1 MQKLLPRTLDGL
13 IAVASVVLLMLHVF
27 LLCDEDHG
35 RFLHPEGVSR
45 AVVLLEVRGFVE
57 IVEDG
62 LDGGWVRQGG
72 PLSLMEAQTGRN
84 LPYLF
89 S

>member
-1 MQKLLPRTLDGL
+1 MQKFLARAFDGL
-13 IAVASVVLLMLHVF
+13 IAVAAIVLLMLHI
-27 LLCDEDHG
+27 LLLGDEDHR
-35 RFLHPEGVSR
+35 RFLDPEGVGS
-45 AVVLLEVRGFVE
+45 AVVLLEMRGFVE
-57 IVEDG
+57 VVEDG
-62 LDGGWVRQGG
+62 LDGGWVREGG